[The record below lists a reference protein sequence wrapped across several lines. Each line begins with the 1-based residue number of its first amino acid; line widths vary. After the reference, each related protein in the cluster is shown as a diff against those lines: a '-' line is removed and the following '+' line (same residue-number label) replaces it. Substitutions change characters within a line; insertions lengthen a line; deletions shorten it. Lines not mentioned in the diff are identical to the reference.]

1 MCAYIEEIDETKY
14 ISFFIKDDELSKK
27 YNKIWKKAKN
37 AIDKEFDS
45 APVYNEKYLKATIKS
60 YNGKISDNNFHD
72 NKIPKE
78 GS

>member
-1 MCAYIEEIDETKY
+1 MEKGQ
-14 ISFFIKDDELSKK
+14 
-27 YNKIWKKAKN
+27 N

-60 YNGKISDNNFHD
+60 YNGKISANSHD

>member
-1 MCAYIEEIDETKY
+1 MKLNMCLFYK
-14 ISFFIKDDELSKK
+14 LSKK

-37 AIDKEFDS
+37 TTVKEFDS
-45 APVYNEKYLKATIKS
+45 APVYNEKYVKATIKS
-60 YNGKISDNNFHD
+60 YNGKISTNFHN

>member
-1 MCAYIEEIDETKY
+1 MEKGQNT
-14 ISFFIKDDELSKK
+14 
-27 YNKIWKKAKN
+27 
-37 AIDKEFDS
+37 IDKEFHS
-45 APVYNEKYLKATIKS
+45 AAVYNEKYLKATIKS